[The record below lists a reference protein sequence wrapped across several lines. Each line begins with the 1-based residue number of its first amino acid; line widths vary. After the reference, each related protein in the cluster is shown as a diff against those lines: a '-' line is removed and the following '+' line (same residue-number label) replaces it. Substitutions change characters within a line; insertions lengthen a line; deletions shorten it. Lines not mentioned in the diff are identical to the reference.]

1 MSIAE
6 KNPQAVDRKT
16 KRNRGKTKGRV
27 VDINALL
34 EVQSLLGSASRSK
47 DLLIEHSS
55 SSCSGQ

>member
-34 EVQSLLGSASRSK
+34 EVQSLLGSASRS
-47 DLLIEHSS
+47 
-55 SSCSGQ
+55 